1 MYVYDLDRIA
11 FISSKEAL
19 EYRSV
24 ISFMI
29 NEASVNHN
37 QYEPRLFDDY
47 ADIKEALRDYTPLTL
62 TNNVEGEEIVQTTTT
77 Q

>member
-1 MYVYDLDRIA
+1 MHRKDFGTIGELTVARQ
-11 FISSKEAL
+11 
-19 EYRSV
+19 
-24 ISFMI
+24 
-29 NEASVNHN
+29 ASVNHN